1 MGPSTHRSLKP
12 RCTQHACAE
21 VDSLQGSRKDDHSQS
36 FDDRI
41 DTFPLLKLP
50 VDILR
55 RILQNVDVCALAALS
70 QCNKYFRRE
79 ISDESLWLYLAM
91 TRFRVTLRTATSR
104 RLQVAGAVSWR
115 TLYSNWHTQARIPV
129 TRYSGPN
136 IHPFAKGRACG
147 VFAWFT
153 VTSTEDC
160 RLVNGNLRF
169 RLVVQ
174 NVCCSKVAVLMTAI
188 AFRVDTVGTISV
200 LNPSRDGPS
209 AAIRSAIVDSAP
221 NNRSHLDSLLQNDVT
236 VIFGTIRMPGCI
248 WEVDMLERISAVV
261 VPVVA
266 DGEHFDIICY
276 VGDRFWDSYEL
287 LPGGWWARVG

>member
-1 MGPSTHRSLKP
+1 MHAKGSLQQVS
-12 RCTQHACAE
+12 RD
-21 VDSLQGSRKDDHSQS
+21 DSLQRVGYG
-36 FDDRI
+36 I
-41 DTFPLLKLP
+41 DTFPLLSLP
-50 VDILR
+50 VDVLR
-55 RILQNVDVCALAALS
+55 RILQNVDFCTLSTLS
-70 QCNKYFRRE
+70 QCNRYLQQE
-79 ISDESLWLYLAM
+79 ISDDALWIYLAM

-104 RLQVAGAVSWR
+104 RLQTAGSVSWR

-169 RLVVQ
+169 RIVVQ
-174 NVCCSKVAVLMTAI
+174 NVSCRKASVLTTAI
-188 AFRVDTVGTISV
+188 AFRVDAFGAIGV
-200 LNPSRDGPS
+200 LSPSRDGHS

-221 NNRSHLDSLLQNDVT
+221 NNRSRLDGLLRNDVT
-236 VIFGTIRMPGCI
+236 VIFGTISIPGCI

-266 DGEHFDIICY
+266 DGKQCDIICCLN
-276 VGDRFWDSYEL
+276 DRFWESYEL